1 MSEREQL
8 QKDILQEL
16 ITYSDSLI
24 PALQTM
30 IDELRGGER
39 EDTSDFLNDVIN
51 GINWEIE
58 VYNQCASLINEYS
71 NYIDKKAMIRAVQR
85 LGIALNSEDKLMVA
99 DVLESDFLP
108 FLNKL
113 DLAAKKVM
121 E

>member
-1 MSEREQL
+1 MDEREQI
-8 QKDILQEL
+8 QRDVLQEL

-24 PALQTM
+24 PALQM
-30 IDELRGGER
+30 LIDELRGDHL
-39 EDTSDFLNDVIN
+39 EDTHTFLEDVIN

-58 VYNQCASLINEYS
+58 VYNQCASLINERG
-71 NYIDKKAMIRAVQR
+71 NYINKKAMISAVQH
-85 LGIALNSEDKLMVA
+85 LGIALNSEDQLMVA

-108 FLNKL
+108 FLNML